1 MHRHPS
7 NRGPRHNLRTFGRAL
22 LLLFALFLACLA
34 GAARAQAETRV
45 AVNSAVTHDD
55 GDTLLVQLN
64 FNILDA
70 EGRPVVDAIPSQ
82 ATIHLDDGGV
92 YPARLGSAP
101 GDLYI
106 ALLLD
111 TSTSMEPM
119 ADSMRA
125 AALQA
130 VEAAPDGANFAVL
143 TFDDDLSM
151 SLDFTENVG
160 EVQNAIAA
168 VEPSGEL
175 SCAIDTAI
183 TAVQSLQQ
191 VSRDGAQRAIIM
203 LTDGRD
209 QTTAGQAERCNVV
222 TRDEFA
228 AAVEGGPV
236 NVPIHIV
243 ALSDESLPADQELLE
258 VLSGDLGSLAYSA
271 ETADLTAYF
280 DGIMAGLSA
289 EWQAEADV
297 YTSAGQHGAALF
309 VTLAGGEQPA
319 PGVTTIVAPRDFDR
333 PVDAAQPVA
342 VTVAN
347 LQYDPADDE
356 LQMQVNLNNPSAI
369 GQLRVEL
376 WDRNTNEQADSYIQN
391 FPSLP
396 GRQQT
401 ITLPTDQL
409 QPGGVYT
416 ARVYPLNRIGV
427 EIVNDAGQPVFTE
440 HAFQYTRRPPLVFD
454 MESVRVAE
462 EQGLLVLE
470 LNIENGQEITE
481 FAGRFINTDSNMI
494 VESFGPIERV
504 GNLLFLPLPDRSG
517 AYDVVVNGRD
527 ADGNILATTDYTFRY
542 NEATSGAVPRAWEAL
557 NDNPLL
563 WIANLVVLL
572 VIAAFLALLIW
583 LIMRARQ
590 SRALARQRAEML
602 AQMPQATVP
611 AAGSG
616 RSGAAAV
623 RIVHTLNP
631 RFNGQEMEI
640 RVSPFVIGRE
650 DAALT
655 ITGDRQISREHAAIN
670 YEAGSYTITDLRS
683 SNGTFLDDIRLQPNE
698 PAPLQPDSLIRL
710 GQVTQLRFMAGS
722 ANGDAAS

>member
-1 MHRHPS
+1 
-7 NRGPRHNLRTFGRAL
+7 
-22 LLLFALFLACLA
+22 
-34 GAARAQAETRV
+34 
-45 AVNSAVTHDD
+45 
-55 GDTLLVQLN
+55 VQLN

-92 YPARLGSAP
+92 YPARLGRSRT
-101 GDLYI
+101 DLYI

-130 VEAAPDGANFAVL
+130 VEAAPEGANFAVL

-151 SLDFTENVG
+151 TLDFTENVG

-168 VEPSGEL
+168 AAPSGEL

-191 VSRDGAQRAIIM
+191 VSRDGGQRAIIM

-209 QTTAGQAERCNVV
+209 QTTAGQAERCNA
-222 TRDEFA
+222 TTGDEFA

-243 ALSDESLPADQELLE
+243 ALSNEALPADQQLLE
-258 VLSGDLGSLAYSA
+258 VLSGDLGSMTYSA
-271 ETADLTAYF
+271 ETTDLTAYF

-297 YTSAGQHGAALF
+297 YTSAGEHGAALF
-309 VTLAGGEQPA
+309 VTLAGGERPA
-319 PGVTTIVAPRDFDR
+319 PGVATIIAPRDFD
-333 PVDAAQPVA
+333 QPLDTSQPPA
-342 VTVAN
+342 VTVTN
-347 LQYDPADDE
+347 FQYDEADDA
-356 LQMQVNLNNPSAI
+356 LQMQVNLNNPTAI

-376 WDRNTNEQADSYIQN
+376 WDRRTNEQADSLIQN
-391 FPSLP
+391 FPSVP

-401 ITLPTDQL
+401 ITLPTDKL
-409 QPGGVYT
+409 EPGGVYT
-416 ARVYPLNRIGV
+416 ARVYALNRIGA
-427 EIVNDAGQPVFTE
+427 ELLNEAGQPVSAE
-440 HAFQYTRRPPLVFD
+440 HAFQYTRRPPLVFA

-462 EQGLLVLE
+462 DQGLLVLD
-470 LNIENGQEITE
+470 LNIENGQEVTE
-481 FAGRFINTDSNMI
+481 FVGRFINTDSNMI
-494 VESFGPIERV
+494 VESFGPIERM
-504 GNLLFLPLPDRSG
+504 GNLVFLPLPDRSG
-517 AYDVVVNGRD
+517 SYDVVVNGRD
-527 ADGNILATTDYTFRY
+527 AEGNILATTEYTFRY
-542 NEATSGAVPRAWEAL
+542 SEATAGAVPRAWAAL

-563 WIANLVVLL
+563 WVANLILLL
-572 VIAAFLALLIW
+572 VLAALVALLIW

-590 SRALARQRAEML
+590 SRALARLRAEML
-602 AQMPQATVP
+602 AQMPKATLP
-611 AAGSG
+611 AAGAD
-616 RSGAAAV
+616 RKAGAAL

-698 PAPLQPDSLIRL
+698 PAQLQPDSLIRL
-710 GQVTQLRFMAGS
+710 GQVTQLRFLAAAPAS
-722 ANGDAAS
+722 NGDTPS